1 MPARIGDHSAVA
13 AAFAGLLLSASTI
26 ADLPIAKSSLGV
38 GITAFSV
45 IMALI
50 ESTMF
55 TLAPALEK
63 ARSAAISSDASVRG
77 SCAEAGAAMTTK
89 HANEIFLETIGV
101 APVHV
106 HLSEIIWPRL
116 A

>member
-13 AAFAGLLLSASTI
+13 VAFAGLLLSASTM

-55 TLAPALEK
+55 ALAPALEK

-77 SCAEAGAAMTTK
+77 SCAEAGAAMATRY
-89 HANEIFLETIGV
+89 ASGSILETIVVRSCLRG
-101 APVHV
+101 P
-106 HLSEIIWPRL
+106 
-116 A
+116 